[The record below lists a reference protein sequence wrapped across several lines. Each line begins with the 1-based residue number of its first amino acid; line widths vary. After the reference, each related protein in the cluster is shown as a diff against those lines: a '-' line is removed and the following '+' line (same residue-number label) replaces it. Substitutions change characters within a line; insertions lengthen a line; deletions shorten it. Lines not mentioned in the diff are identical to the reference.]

1 MPQAQS
7 NQAQASQPQANQT
20 QLKRPR
26 ISASDRLGFTLFLA
40 ITLHAIVVLG
50 IGFTQSD
57 RSNVEPL
64 PSLDIIIAN
73 SKSLETVENP
83 DYLAQVDQAGG
94 GNTDEKARPSAP
106 VSAPTPIDQ
115 KGLSDQER
123 VELRKQQLTLSKLYF
138 LTQLEAEQSI
148 QKNHQSRAQDSDQ
161 KTASE
166 TEQRAS
172 KIASLQA
179 EIREMTINYAK
190 RPRTLTLTA
199 STRKAVE
206 ASYLAS
212 WVKKVEQTGN
222 LNYPSEARLQKL
234 DGRLRMSVRIN
245 AEGEMLAMEITSS
258 SGKPILDEAARQIL
272 RMAQPFPA
280 FSEELRE
287 RADQIVIIR
296 TWDFKSNRFR
306 TKSGVS

>member
-1 MPQAQS
+1 MAQAQS
-7 NQAQASQPQANQT
+7 TPTRAI
-20 QLKRPR
+20 RPR

-40 ITLHAIVVLG
+40 LTLHAIVVLG
-50 IGFTQSD
+50 VGFTQSE
-57 RSNVEPL
+57 RSNLEPL

-73 SKSLETVENP
+73 SKSLEAVENP

-94 GNTDEKARPSAP
+94 GNADEKARPSAP

-115 KGLSDQER
+115 KGLSDQDRIES
-123 VELRKQQLTLSKLYF
+123 RKQQLTLTKLYF
-138 LTQLEAEQSI
+138 LTQQDADNSIQKSRQSHAQEAEQ
-148 QKNHQSRAQDSDQ
+148 KP
-161 KTASE
+161 ASE
-166 TEQRAS
+166 VDQRAT
-172 KIASLQA
+172 KIARLQA
-179 EIREMTINYAK
+179 EIREMSVNYAK
-190 RPRTLTLTA
+190 RPRILTLTA

-212 WVKKVEQTGN
+212 WVQKVEQTGN
-222 LNYPSEARLQKL
+222 LNYPSEARLKKL

-245 AEGEMLAMEITSS
+245 AEGEILDMEITSS
-258 SGKPILDEAARQIL
+258 SGNSILDEAAKQIL

-280 FSEELRE
+280 FSDELRE

>member
-1 MPQAQS
+1 MAQAQS
-7 NQAQASQPQANQT
+7 TSTAPI
-20 QLKRPR
+20 RPS

-40 ITLHAIVVLG
+40 LTLHAIVVLG
-50 IGFTQSD
+50 VGFTQSQ

-73 SKSLETVENP
+73 SKSLEAAENP

-94 GNTDEKARPSAP
+94 GNADEKARPSAP

-115 KGLSDQER
+115 KGLSDQDRIES
-123 VELRKQQLTLSKLYF
+123 RKQQLTLSKLYF
-138 LTQLEAEQSI
+138 LTQQEADNSIQKSKQSHAQEAEQ
-148 QKNHQSRAQDSDQ
+148 KP
-161 KTASE
+161 ASE
-166 TEQRAS
+166 ADQRAS
-172 KIASLQA
+172 KIARLQA
-179 EIREMTINYAK
+179 EIREMSVNYAK
-190 RPRTLTLTA
+190 RPRILTLTA
-199 STRKAVE
+199 STRKAIE

-212 WVKKVEQTGN
+212 WVQKVEQTGN
-222 LNYPSEARLQKL
+222 LNYPSEARLKKL
-234 DGRLRMSVRIN
+234 DGRLRMSVHIN
-245 AEGEMLAMEITSS
+245 AEGELLDMQITSS
-258 SGKPILDEAARQIL
+258 SGNSILDEAAKQIL

-280 FSEELRE
+280 FSDELRE

>member
-1 MPQAQS
+1 MAQAQS
-7 NQAQASQPQANQT
+7 TSTAPI
-20 QLKRPR
+20 RPS

-40 ITLHAIVVLG
+40 LTLHAIVVLG
-50 IGFTQSD
+50 VGFTQSQ

-73 SKSLETVENP
+73 SKSLEAAENP

-94 GNTDEKARPSAP
+94 GNADEKARPSAP

-115 KGLSDQER
+115 KGLSDQDRIES
-123 VELRKQQLTLSKLYF
+123 RKQQLTLSKLYF
-138 LTQLEAEQSI
+138 LTQQEADNSIQKSKQSHAQEAEQ
-148 QKNHQSRAQDSDQ
+148 KP
-161 KTASE
+161 ASE
-166 TEQRAS
+166 ADQRAT
-172 KIASLQA
+172 KIARLQA
-179 EIREMTINYAK
+179 EIREMSVNYAK
-190 RPRTLTLTA
+190 RPRILTLTA
-199 STRKAVE
+199 STRKAIE

-212 WVKKVEQTGN
+212 WVQKVEQTGN
-222 LNYPSEARLQKL
+222 LNYPSEARLKKL
-234 DGRLRMSVRIN
+234 DGRLRMSVHIN
-245 AEGEMLAMEITSS
+245 AEGELLDMQITSS
-258 SGKPILDEAARQIL
+258 SGNSILDEAAKQIL

-280 FSEELRE
+280 FSDELRE